1 MSRTCGLIPHSDGD
15 SDTFCPDMVT
25 GISAGVDGTPISA
38 KERDALNTN
47 TTHTITD
54 KFERCIEMTG

>member
-1 MSRTCGLIPHSDGD
+1 MAD
-15 SDTFCPDMVT
+15 
-25 GISAGVDGTPISA
+25 GISTGVVGTPISA
-38 KERDALNTN
+38 KEKDALNTN